1 MLGPLAVAFEMCI
14 FRRLVARRVEFR
26 GETAILPFTHRIDR
40 AGRESGVT
48 KVPLYESVFISRPD
62 ISAAQV
68 EALNEGLS
76 KILEENGGKVTKTEY
91 WGLKSLAYR
100 IKKNRKGHYSLL
112 NIDAPPAALS
122 EMERNL
128 RLNEDVL
135 RYMSIRV
142 DEHEEGPSVMMQ
154 NKSSRDSRDS
164 RDGRGRDDDRGARK
178 PEAAVADPAAEAP
191 AAQASEEK
199 ESAE

>member
-1 MLGPLAVAFEMCI
+1 M
-14 FRRLVARRVEFR
+14 
-26 GETAILPFTHRIDR
+26 
-40 AGRESGVT
+40 
-48 KVPLYESVFISRPD
+48 PLYESVFISRPD

-68 EALNEGLS
+68 ETLNEGLS

-178 PEAAVADPAAEAP
+178 PEAAAAPATAEATVAEAP
-191 AAQASEEK
+191 AAEASEEK
-199 ESAE
+199 KESAE